1 MKKTQEIRIQESGVR
16 VKEQEAFV
24 PPSLLGKGARGLG
37 LNSLLVTRYSLLLI
51 ILSLLLVA
59 CSEESPNTGANS
71 TQVAGLARL
80 NLAEC
85 AGSVPVVASTATSD
99 SGGKAV
105 PVPTGFQLFVSN
117 VYPYGLAHPENWTVR
132 DNQVAGN
139 LKSDLIVA
147 ERNDKTTAFMYVLSE
162 KLENTATDSKTY
174 FDGKFKEL
182 NATQKGLVFE
192 QQGERQV
199 AGNAAYVLSFNAGQ
213 PYLVQQLQ
221 IAFVAQGRGW
231 VVSYSATPDVSKK
244 YCGQFSQI
252 LDTFT
257 LTNLSK

>member
-1 MKKTQEIRIQESGVR
+1 MNKV
-16 VKEQEAFV
+16 VKSQLSEYRSKNKE
-24 PPSLLGKGARGLG
+24 LR
-37 LNSLLVTRYSLLLI
+37 LI
-51 ILSLLLVA
+51 KPTTLILFLIMSLLLVA
-59 CSEESPNTGANS
+59 CSEESPSTGANS

-85 AGSVPVVASTATSD
+85 AASVPTVANSATSD

-105 PVPTGFQLFVSN
+105 PVPTGFRIFVSN
-117 VYPYGLAHPENWTVR
+117 VYPYALAHPESWTVR

-147 ERNDKTTAFMYVLSE
+147 ERTDKTTGFMYVLSE
-162 KLENTATDSKTY
+162 KLDNATTDSKTY
-174 FDGKFKEL
+174 FDGKLKEL

-199 AGNAAYVLSFNAGQ
+199 AGSTAYVLSFNAGQ

-221 IAFVAQGRGW
+221 ITFVAQGRGW